1 MSFLVSLKDSH
12 AEWSVGSLSSAI
24 KYSATYKLVRAKASI
39 AKLTCTYSILKLSE
53 SIINKLSS
61 LLRRH
66 LLVTNRTLPHTGP
79 FLPLIDLV
87 TFSFM
92 LYLGRG

>member
-1 MSFLVSLKDSH
+1 MLGWYIIIRNKIQRC
-12 AEWSVGSLSSAI
+12 I
-24 KYSATYKLVRAKASI
+24 KSATVKASI
-39 AKLTCTYSILKLSE
+39 ARLTCTYGILKRNE
-53 SIINKLSS
+53 SIINKLPS

-66 LLVTNRTLPHTGP
+66 LLVANRTLPHTRP
-79 FLPLIDLV
+79 FLPLINLV